1 MKRKSEMKANIGMVA
16 LAMILSASLVL
27 AAIPSGAVQASNGQ
41 IIPVTDEETPPISV
55 REGREAGLLEKALRR
70 EMKIN
75 KSLSTLLK
83 KADAAVIRLEEAIT
97 QGQANDRDV
106 SALENELE
114 KLTGQLIIARTA
126 HERAAD
132 LLLNP
137 AGFDANGQVINRE
150 IALES
155 IKKIHQIQQEV
166 RQAIGIS
173 LRDALRSL
181 RDYHRDNS
189 EN

>member
-1 MKRKSEMKANIGMVA
+1 MKRKSGMKANMGMVA

-27 AAIPSGAVQASNGQ
+27 AAIPTGAAQASNGQ
-41 IIPVTDEETPPISV
+41 IIPVTDEETPPISI
-55 REGREAGLLEKALRR
+55 REGGKAGMLEKALRR
-70 EMKIN
+70 EIKIN
-75 KSLSTLLK
+75 ESLSTLLG
-83 KADAAVIRLEEAIT
+83 KADEAVIRLEEAIT

-114 KLTGQLIIARTA
+114 KLTGQLIIARTL
-126 HERAAD
+126 HDRAAD
-132 LLLNP
+132 LLVNP

-155 IKKIHQIQQEV
+155 IKKIHQVQQDI
-166 RQAIGIS
+166 RQALGIS
-173 LRDALRSL
+173 LWDALRSL

-189 EN
+189 GN